1 VLIELTKAACA
12 HHEVPFKSDPMSWG
26 VTEATDERMTPFNF
40 GDFKTE
46 ERKKTE
52 SDAIKYMSEPSVSR
66 QAGLSS
72 FGVAFTIAAPGTG
85 KTRLLDDLLRVT
97 MPTTYYDHFLRLP
110 ITFNGAP
117 IGHFSHPVAV
127 RALLQFV
134 CGTLIRGRVSATLS
148 TLNQYLEQVC
158 GPQDVDSFAN
168 AVLDAI
174 ETVYFQFRGGVLG
187 RSVLL
192 IDEIKLA
199 SYDPPRVSS
208 ELNVYQCITLWID
221 DGSTSAADGR
231 QTPSRR
237 GVVFT
242 GVSVLSPFALES
254 STGRPIVPLP
264 LGIFDVYD
272 DDVRGAIELQAGCEI
287 HPAGWALLAATGGR
301 PRDILDI
308 LVKLEA
314 AGGAGTS
321 DRDLL
326 LPILCDVTDEDR
338 CFEEYL
344 LPSLLCV
351 LFKPFVKKGVATQFG
366 CDAASLSLL
375 NADSASSTRS
385 AVPAVSLRYVDT
397 LTDSTL
403 RSIVRRL
410 LSTTVFD
417 VLDGSGKDY
426 ERAWAL
432 LTVCVLLLQF
442 LVRNGADMQR
452 YWPTPEAGVKLGG
465 LGRPTATKIGVFAVS
480 KDESHRVEAL
490 FASPRAEHVFE
501 AHGSTIHRVIQLS
514 EAPTLAVW
522 HDPWAR
528 TVTPGSKPPKWPDS
542 IQCDVVW
549 RSSTIVHF
557 EMTNTAAI
565 DFMLLVGDAGG
576 VNERAPHV
584 YMFQCKAWQARNV
597 AQSDMVKI
605 VTKLDNELKTL
616 FSAPFAQSNVL
627 RKAGVHNARQ
637 VILCVAAIS
646 FGSIDFAALAA
657 SFNIV
662 LFDSVDFRAMCG
674 SAFINTTFCKKFGFF

>member
-1 VLIELTKAACA
+1 LWT
-12 HHEVPFKSDPMSWG
+12 
-26 VTEATDERMTPFNF
+26 
-40 GDFKTE
+40 
-46 ERKKTE
+46 
-52 SDAIKYMSEPSVSR
+52 
-66 QAGLSS
+66 
-72 FGVAFTIAAPGTG
+72 
-85 KTRLLDDLLRVT
+85 TRR
-97 MPTTYYDHFLRLP
+97 RL
-110 ITFNGAP
+110 
-117 IGHFSHPVAV
+117 
-127 RALLQFV
+127 V
-134 CGTLIRGRVSATLS
+134 CECCV
-148 TLNQYLEQVC
+148 
-158 GPQDVDSFAN
+158 
-168 AVLDAI
+168 AI

-199 SYDPPRVSS
+199 SYNPPRVSS

-221 DGSTSAADGR
+221 DCSTSAADGR

-272 DDVRGAIELQAGCEI
+272 DGVRGAIALQAGCEI

-308 LVKLEA
+308 LAKMEA
-314 AGGAGTS
+314 AGGGGLS
-321 DRDLL
+321 DRDRLL
-326 LPILCDVTDEDR
+326 SILCDVARADNR
-338 CFEEYL
+338 FSEYL
-344 LPSLLCV
+344 LPSLMCV
-351 LFKPFVKKGVATQFG
+351 RFEPFVEKGIATQFG
-366 CDAASLSLL
+366 LDVASLSLL
-375 NADSASSTRS
+375 NADSASDMSPV
-385 AVPAVSLRYVDT
+385 VPAVSLRYVDT
-397 LTDSTL
+397 LEKNEL
-403 RSIVRRL
+403 HSIVRCL
-410 LSTTVFD
+410 VSTMVFD
-417 VLDGSGKDY
+417 VLDGSGKDF

-432 LTVCVLLLQF
+432 LTMCVLQLQF
-442 LVRNGADMQR
+442 LVRSGAGR
-452 YWPTPEAGVKLGG
+452 GIYWPIPADGVQLGG
-465 LGRPTATKIGVFAVS
+465 PHCPTAREINVFAS
-480 KDESHRVEAL
+480 ADRSEAL
-490 FASPRAEHVFE
+490 FMFLRSKHAFE
-501 AHGSTIHRVIQLS
+501 VSHSTIHRMIQLS
-514 EAPTLAVW
+514 KSPTLAVW

-584 YMFQCKAWQARNV
+584 YMFQCKAWQTRNV
-597 AQSDMVKI
+597 TQAYMVKI

-637 VILCVAAIS
+637 VTLCVAAIS

-657 SFNIV
+657 PFNIV

>member
-66 QAGLSS
+66 EAGLSS

-199 SYDPPRVSS
+199 SYNPPRVSS

-272 DDVRGAIELQAGCEI
+272 DGVRGAIALQAGCEI
-287 HPAGWALLAATGGR
+287 HPAGWALLAASGGR

-308 LVKLEA
+308 LAKMEA
-314 AGGAGTS
+314 AGGAGLS
-321 DRDLL
+321 DRDRLL
-326 LPILCDVTDEDR
+326 SILCDVARADNR
-338 CFEEYL
+338 FSEYL
-344 LPSLLCV
+344 LPSLMCV
-351 LFKPFVKKGVATQFG
+351 RFEPFVEKGIATQFG
-366 CDAASLSLL
+366 LDVASLSLL
-375 NADSASSTRS
+375 NSDSASNMSPV
-385 AVPAVSLRYVDT
+385 VPAVSLRYVNT
-397 LTDSTL
+397 LDKNEL
-403 RSIVRRL
+403 HSIVRCL
-410 LSTTVFD
+410 VSTMVFD
-417 VLDGSGKDY
+417 VLDGSGKDF

-432 LTVCVLLLQF
+432 LTICVLQLQF
-442 LVRNGADMQR
+442 LVRSGAGR
-452 YWPTPEAGVKLGG
+452 GIYWPIPADGVQLGG
-465 LGRPTATKIGVFAVS
+465 PHCPTAREINVFAS
-480 KDESHRVEAL
+480 ADRSEAL
-490 FASPRAEHVFE
+490 FMFLRSKHAFE
-501 AHGSTIHRVIQLS
+501 VSHSTIHRMIQLS
-514 EAPTLAVW
+514 KSPTLAVW

-528 TVTPGSKPPKWPDS
+528 TV
-542 IQCDVVW
+542 
-549 RSSTIVHF
+549 
-557 EMTNTAAI
+557 
-565 DFMLLVGDAGG
+565 
-576 VNERAPHV
+576 
-584 YMFQCKAWQARNV
+584 RNR
-597 AQSDMVKI
+597 QNGPI
-605 VTKLDNELKTL
+605 
-616 FSAPFAQSNVL
+616 PSNVMSCGG
-627 RKAGVHNARQ
+627 RRQ
-637 VILCVAAIS
+637 SCIS
-646 FGSIDFAALAA
+646 
-657 SFNIV
+657 
-662 LFDSVDFRAMCG
+662 
-674 SAFINTTFCKKFGFF
+674 K